1 MQCMRTPNIT
11 TIHTY
16 NRFIHVHTSFAGSGV
31 VTHTS
36 HVRAIS
42 CVRTAM
48 ARNRGHA
55 TAHATQVHPWSM
67 PKPPATGG
75 SRISAAR
82 GPTSCPAALMHLGV
96 SQSERPSRGGAK
108 RGHVWHPSA
117 SPRTKSAPSY
127 VPADKRGRSLRGNF
141 SQDLVE
147 LHSNG
152 LPLLG
157 AVQAPL
163 SS

>member
-1 MQCMRTPNIT
+1 MR
-11 TIHTY
+11 
-16 NRFIHVHTSFAGSGV
+16 
-31 VTHTS
+31 
-36 HVRAIS
+36 
-42 CVRTAM
+42 AM
-48 ARNRGHA
+48 ARNRAHA
-55 TAHATQVHPWSM
+55 TAHATLVHPWSM

-75 SRISAAR
+75 SRIPAAR

-96 SQSERPSRGGAK
+96 SQSERPSRGGAE

-127 VPADKRGRSLRGNF
+127 VPADKRGRRLRGNF

-163 SS
+163 PRKLYPAAICPFGRCTIRPRLHRTEQRFHLRLEARHASNERD